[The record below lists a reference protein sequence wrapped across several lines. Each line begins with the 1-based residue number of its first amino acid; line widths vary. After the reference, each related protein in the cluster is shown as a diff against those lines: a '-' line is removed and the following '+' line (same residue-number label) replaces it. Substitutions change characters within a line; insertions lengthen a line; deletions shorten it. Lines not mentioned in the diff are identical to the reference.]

1 MSEASDLERTE
12 APSPRRLEKAR
23 EEGQVAQS
31 RELATFV
38 VLMVGGGS
46 LWMMG
51 STLSAGLAQIM
62 RSGMKFDS
70 AFIADPTRAL
80 SRLSGQTM
88 DIVIVF
94 APLLLLLV
102 VAALASPLLLRG
114 WLFSAKAVT
123 PDLKRLNPLSGIKRI
138 VSLHG
143 LVEMVKALG
152 KVGLLGAV
160 AVWLIWS
167 KREAIFS
174 LGMES
179 IPASTQHL
187 GDLISRG
194 FLLIA
199 GAMIFIV
206 LIDVPFQLWNHH
218 KKLMMSKE
226 ELRQEAKE
234 SEGNPQIKARIR
246 QQQREISRRRM
257 MAEIPHADVVVTNPT
272 HYAVALKYS
281 DGDMRAPRVVAKG
294 ADLVAMRIREIA
306 AANGVPTLE
315 APPLARALHQHTE
328 LGDEIP
334 AALYAAV
341 AEVLAYVFQLR
352 NFRTAGGY
360 APTMPVDLPVPK
372 ELDPK
377 QASELDLQQ
386 VSV

>member
-12 APSPRRLEKAR
+12 PASPQKLEKAR
-23 EEGQVAQS
+23 EDGQVAQS

-38 VLMVGGGS
+38 SLMVGGGT

-51 STLSAGLAQIM
+51 STLSTGMTQIM

-70 AFIADPTRAL
+70 TFIADPASAIT
-80 SRLSGQTM
+80 RLSSMTM
-88 DIVIVF
+88 EIVVVF
-94 APLLLLLV
+94 APLLLFLLV
-102 VAALASPLLLRG
+102 ATLAAPMFLRG
-114 WLFSAKAVT
+114 WLFSTKALV
-123 PDLKRLNPLSGIKRI
+123 PKFSRLNPLAGIKRI
-138 VSLHG
+138 LSLDG
-143 LVEMVKALG
+143 LVEMLKAIG

-167 KREAIFS
+167 KREVIFS

-218 KKLMMSKE
+218 KKLMMTKE

-377 QASELDLQQ
+377 QASELDLQR